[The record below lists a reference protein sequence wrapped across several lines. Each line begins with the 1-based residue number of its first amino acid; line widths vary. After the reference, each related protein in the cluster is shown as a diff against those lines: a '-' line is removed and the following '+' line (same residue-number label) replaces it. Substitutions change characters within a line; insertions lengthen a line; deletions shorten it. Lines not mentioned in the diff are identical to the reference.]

1 MTNMQSFLI
10 TYKPATENPK
20 SGWPIKEVQ
29 RLVKICHKQGWAEE
43 DWRFRSLKKVSLGDR
58 IFLLLQGKCGP
69 AIIGFGNVVGFPSNH
84 DNVPRI
90 RVRFE
95 SIVDPT
101 IEVMASKEELLR
113 IEGAS
118 NKWRT
123 QSSGIPL
130 PESVAS
136 NLEILILGTTW
147 CGQDTDNYLME
158 APEGRLLIRK
168 HLSRERNRDLVESK
182 RRQALDKYGVL
193 RCEVCGFDF
202 AAHYGSRGFGFIEC
216 HHTKPVATL
225 AVGDVTHIDDLALVC
240 ANCHRII
247 HRSRPWISVE
257 ELKDAIRQMSQSV

>member
-1 MTNMQSFLI
+1 MQSFLI

-20 SGWPIKEVQ
+20 SGWPIQELK
-29 RLVKICHKQGWAEE
+29 RLVSTCLKQGWAEE

-58 IFLLLQGKCGP
+58 IFLLLQGKGGP
-69 AIIGFGNVVGFPSNH
+69 AIIGFGNAVGFPSNH
-84 DNVPRI
+84 DGIPRI

-101 IEVMASKEELLR
+101 IEVLVSKDELLR

-123 QSSGIPL
+123 QASGILL

-147 CGQDTDNYLME
+147 FGQDADNYLEE
-158 APEGRLLIRK
+158 APEGRLLIRM

-182 RRQALDKYGVL
+182 RRQALKKYGLL

-202 AAHYGSRGFGFIEC
+202 AAYYGSRGVGFIEC

-225 AVGDVTHIDDLALVC
+225 AAGDVTHIDDLALVC

-257 ELKDAIRQMSQSV
+257 YLKDTIKQMSQSV